1 MTTWRKGQSGNPGGR
16 PKAIVE
22 VAAAARERTVAA
34 IDVLTEIM
42 RDVEATSSARVSAAV
57 ALLERGWGKA
67 PAIVTLLHSHDM
79 KGLSDA
85 ELLAIA
91 LGDTERDADT
101 SSGSDTPPTAVSY
114 THLDVYKRQVAY
126 AEN

>member
-1 MTTWRKGQSGNPGGR
+1 MTTWQKGQSGNPGGR

-42 RDVEATSSARVSAAV
+42 RNVDATASARVSAAV

-67 PAIVTLLHSHDM
+67 PQTVTLLNSQDM

-85 ELLAIA
+85 ELLTIA
-91 LGDTERDADT
+91 RGGRADT
-101 SSGSDTPPTAVSY
+101 SGGSDTPSTEGRSGPL
-114 THLDVYKRQVAY
+114 H
-126 AEN
+126 